1 MSLLLSAFGGALNL
15 QNALTVSLLLLL
27 IGAFGVLRRRNLILV
42 LLSVEI
48 MLNGVNVAL
57 VSFNYFLWNGTE
69 TGQYLYMLSI
79 SVAAVEAAVG
89 LAMVIVLFRNHRD
102 VSRARIAR
110 LGETVSADADPFSD
124 EPVAAPSSAATSSTT
139 ASAGAAP

>member
-1 MSLLLSAFGGALNL
+1 MNPSFLSGALNL
-15 QNALTVSLLLLL
+15 QNALTVSLLLVLV
-27 IGAFGVLRRRNLILV
+27 GAFGVLRRRNLILV

-57 VSFNYFLWNGTE
+57 VAFNYFLWNGTE

-102 VSRARIAR
+102 ITRASIAR
-110 LGETVSADADPFSD
+110 LGETESGDADPFSD
-124 EPVAAPSSAATSSTT
+124 EPAAPSNGG
-139 ASAGAAP
+139 AS